1 MSDFLLYEQAGPV
14 VTLTMNQPEVRNALT
29 GNSAVDEFVAA
40 CERIG
45 ADLSVR
51 AVILTGAGTVF
62 SSGGNVK
69 DMRKFCDDSMSP
81 TAIRQW
87 YLLGIQ
93 RLTNAVYNLEVP
105 TIAAVNGAAVG
116 AGCDLTCM
124 CDLRIASESASFAE
138 SFIRVGLIPG
148 DGGAWLLP
156 RAVGMAKAMEM
167 AFTGDPV
174 AAQEALRCGLV
185 SRVVAP
191 DQLLPAANELA
202 QRIARNPGNVLRM
215 TKRLM
220 REGQHMR
227 IESLL
232 QMSAG
237 LQVIAHKSPQHLEAI
252 NAFVEKR
259 QPDFKDD

>member
-1 MSDFLLYEQAGPV
+1 
-14 VTLTMNQPEVRNALT
+14 
-29 GNSAVDEFVAA
+29 
-40 CERIG
+40 
-45 ADLSVR
+45 
-51 AVILTGAGTVF
+51 
-62 SSGGNVK
+62 
-69 DMRKFCDDSMSP
+69 
-81 TAIRQW
+81 
-87 YLLGIQ
+87 
-93 RLTNAVYNLEVP
+93 
-105 TIAAVNGAAVG
+105 
-116 AGCDLTCM
+116 
-124 CDLRIASESASFAE
+124 
-138 SFIRVGLIPG
+138 
-148 DGGAWLLP
+148 
-156 RAVGMAKAMEM
+156 MAKAMEM

>member
-1 MSDFLLYEQAGPV
+1 MSDFLLYEQDGPV
-14 VTLTMNQPEVRNALT
+14 VTLTMNQPAVRNALT

-40 CERIG
+40 CARIS
-45 ADLSVR
+45 ADLSVH

-69 DMRKFCDDSMSP
+69 DMRRFCDDTMSP
-81 TAIRQW
+81 AAIRQW

-93 RLTNAVYNLEVP
+93 RLTQAVYELEVP

-116 AGCDLTCM
+116 AGCDLACM

-174 AAQEALRCGLV
+174 AAAEAKACGLV
-185 SRVVAP
+185 SRVVAA
-191 DQLLPAANELA
+191 DQLLPTAQQLA
-202 QRIARNPGNVLRM
+202 RRIARNPGNVLRM

-252 NAFVEKR
+252 NAFIEKR
-259 QPDFKDD
+259 EPDFKDD

>member
-1 MSDFLLYEQAGPV
+1 MSDFLLYEQAGPI

-45 ADLSVR
+45 ADMSVR

-69 DMRKFCDDSMSP
+69 DMRKFCDDTMSP
-81 TAIRQW
+81 AAIRQW

-93 RLTNAVYNLEVP
+93 RLTNAVYHLEVP

-174 AAQEALRCGLV
+174 PADEALRCGLV

-259 QPDFKDD
+259 EPRFEDD